1 MKKVIIC
8 IGDSLTEGD
17 YGIKGKS
24 GIVNVQ
30 PKGYPYFL
38 EKMLDCEARN
48 YGKCGFG
55 PVSYLKFYKEGTV
68 NMCGADAVVVMI
80 GTNGNLDLDLECQ
93 GNKDYHELITLLKK
107 DAPHA
112 KLIICT
118 PPHVTTNPEYSNCG
132 YEERV
137 DKAVRFIRDYVK
149 REEHILLDL
158 AASDAFRADNEHIM
172 QPNDGLHFGEVGYE
186 TLAGIIAQE
195 LKKHI

>member
-17 YGIKGKS
+17 YGVKGKR
-24 GIVNVQ
+24 GIANVQ

-48 YGKCGFG
+48 YGKCGFTS
-55 PVSYLKFYKEGTV
+55 VNYLKFYKEGTV
-68 NMCGADAVVVMI
+68 KMCGADAVVVML
-80 GTNGNLDLDLECQ
+80 GTNGNLDLASDCQ
-93 GNKDYHELITLLKK
+93 GNKDYHELITLLKN
-107 DAPHA
+107 DAPDA
-112 KLIICT
+112 KLILCT

-132 YEERV
+132 YAEQVE
-137 DKAVRFIRDYVK
+137 KAVRFVRDYAK
-149 REEHILLDL
+149 REGITLLDL
-158 AASDAFRADNEHIM
+158 AASDAFTAENEAVM

-186 TLAGIIAQE
+186 TLAGIIAEE